1 MAVPFVQQY
10 KVGKYIFGQNT
21 FISNDQKKFVLLE
34 TGSNKIISP
43 EILNSILIEEF
54 QKSLTSSK
62 GIKNILKFYAKS
74 SYISLFK

>member
-1 MAVPFVQQY
+1 M
-10 KVGKYIFGQNT
+10 I
-21 FISNDQKKFVLLE
+21 KKFVLLE

-62 GIKNILKFYAKS
+62 GIKNILNFMPNPLIYLYLSSFLGQQLLILKLRNLLKKKFQ
-74 SYISLFK
+74 LF